1 MQLKPCWRS
10 DLERD
15 WTGNPVQGYLNICY
29 AMSEHYTMTSDTSLY
44 LVSRWKGSTWE
55 LSGNVIISIYLSEMC
70 FPCIV

>member
-44 LVSRWKGSTWE
+44 LVTGILAFIWCPVGRV
-55 LSGNVIISIYLSEMC
+55 LLGNCLGMS
-70 FPCIV
+70 